1 MVTSTIK
8 KGFYRACSNKIFVE
22 MEDLKVKFLQKKLI
36 GKTDS
41 KSYHPRKKPKL
52 HYSYPSHSD
61 CLFVNNKN
69 VLISVVLVHSP
80 LRLCQ

>member
-41 KSYHPRKKPKL
+41 KSYHPRKKTKIA
-52 HYSYPSHSD
+52 
-61 CLFVNNKN
+61 LF
-69 VLISVVLVHSP
+69 LSFT
-80 LRLCQ
+80 LRLSFC